1 MSFYGTARVGEPLRA
16 HRGAILL
23 PRDLLWDEL
32 STCYVRVEAPKTGN
46 RGSGRVQHFV
56 VRQPTFVRFLGRLL
70 AESSLT
76 EPLFSGSASTFRR
89 RWDFILR
96 QLGVPEALKLT
107 PGGLRGGGAVY
118 LYQQQTPVQDLLW
131 RMRLRSAN
139 TLESYLQEV
148 AAVSVLPS
156 LTASTRARIEA
167 SAAVCD
173 VQLNHFPGSGHGVQL
188 NHFPA

>member
-1 MSFYGTARVGEPLRA
+1 MR
-16 HRGAILL
+16 
-23 PRDLLWDEL
+23 
-32 STCYVRVEAPKTGN
+32 
-46 RGSGRVQHFV
+46 
-56 VRQPTFVRFLGRLL
+56 
-70 AESSLT
+70 
-76 EPLFSGSASTFRR
+76 
-89 RWDFILR
+89 
-96 QLGVPEALKLT
+96 
-107 PGGLRGGGAVY
+107 VY